1 MRRFPPGG
9 GAPEIVKVTDAEL
22 ASLLKQFNTQ
32 TGIGGQIPDKDVASI
47 EEQINDGR
55 IQELIALLRDQVNG
69 LSNKDNPA
77 IDALRQALTSGVEG
91 NPYS

>member
-1 MRRFPPGG
+1 
-9 GAPEIVKVTDAEL
+9 
-22 ASLLKQFNTQ
+22 
-32 TGIGGQIPDKDVASI
+32 GQIPDKDVASI